1 MNTKDKHARLIDIVD
16 RLLASNVLQQ
26 AQIENLLTM
35 FEFLGKHVGLKTLD
49 GLSIRDWFQKEKV
62 DQTERILI
70 HFEDKNPA
78 AAALLQNFIDEKRL
92 PWSPSID
99 EK

>member
-1 MNTKDKHARLIDIVD
+1 MSAKDRHAVLVDIVD

-26 AQIENLLTM
+26 AQIENLITL
-35 FEFLGKHVGLKTLD
+35 FEFLGKHVGLSTID

-70 HFEDKNPA
+70 HFENQNPG
-78 AAALLQNFIDEKRL
+78 AAALLQLFIDEKRL
-92 PWSPSID
+92 PWSESLH
-99 EK
+99 EE